1 MLPLVLL
8 VFRVAL
14 TGVEEATENGVVS
27 MVVVEMV
34 VEVEEE
40 EEVEVVEVLETG
52 MVLELEDESYSMSNC
67 SYSKALNCFK
77 TQSSKM
83 THTFIL
89 RVFRDLYRRIA

>member
-1 MLPLVLL
+1 
-8 VFRVAL
+8 
-14 TGVEEATENGVVS
+14 

-34 VEVEEE
+34 VEEE

-67 SYSKALNCFK
+67 SYSKALNCFN

-83 THTFIL
+83 ALTFIL
-89 RVFRDLYRRIA
+89 RVFRDLCKRICGDIPFRLLPFL

>member
-1 MLPLVLL
+1 MLPPVLL

-34 VEVEEE
+34 VEEE

-83 THTFIL
+83 AHTFIL
-89 RVFRDLYRRIA
+89 RVFRDLYRRNA